1 MHQKKLKD
9 IKKELELKKQ
19 KKKPLV
25 DKDEEGLQLRVLA
38 NKLRSHEFVD
48 GEKIIE
54 I

>member
-25 DKDEEGLQLRVLA
+25 DKDEEGL
-38 NKLRSHEFVD
+38 
-48 GEKIIE
+48 
-54 I
+54 